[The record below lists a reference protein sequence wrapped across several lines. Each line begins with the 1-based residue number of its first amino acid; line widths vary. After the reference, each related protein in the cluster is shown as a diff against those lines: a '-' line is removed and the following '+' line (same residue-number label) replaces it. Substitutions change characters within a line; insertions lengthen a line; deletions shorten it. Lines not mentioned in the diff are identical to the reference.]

1 MARDYRTIGKADGA
15 AQDGSQTFKSN
26 RRLGFTRAG
35 AGKHYHLD
43 SWLARLTSTG
53 DIREEGEM
61 RKTWTLDEL
70 LNILKAIAMQG
81 GDAHTLAAIA
91 QALGLS
97 WRA

>member
-1 MARDYRTIGKADGA
+1 
-15 AQDGSQTFKSN
+15 
-26 RRLGFTRAG
+26 
-35 AGKHYHLD
+35 
-43 SWLARLTSTG
+43 
-53 DIREEGEM
+53 M